1 LANEESGTSVLS
13 NPSGQWNLVMTV
25 VPDVSMGDGSD
36 FSASTGIDSA
46 CVDAGEEEQANR
58 RARKEID
65 KSFMQLD

>member
-1 LANEESGTSVLS
+1 
-13 NPSGQWNLVMTV
+13 MTV